1 MTMRHPIR
9 ALLVG
14 PLVAPVAYWIG
25 VLLFVRRGSR
35 GLDWYPALHEL
46 VVICTFGLPV
56 AYAATLLLGA
66 PMLYGLH
73 RLKWLRGASLIAAG
87 ALGGIVVA
95 AVFAAGQQGALFPVI
110 MPLYAGAA
118 LGALVAAACWSAG
131 R

>member
-1 MTMRHPIR
+1 MRHPIR
-9 ALLVG
+9 GLLIG

-25 VLLFVRRGSR
+25 VLMFVRRGSR
-35 GLDWYPALHEL
+35 GLDWYRALREL
-46 VVICTFGLPV
+46 GVIVTFGLPV
-56 AYAATLLLGA
+56 AYAATLLLGV
-66 PMLYGLH
+66 PMLYGLQ
-73 RLKWLRGASLIAAG
+73 RLTWLRGTSLVAAG

-118 LGALVAAACWSAG
+118 LGALVAGACWWAG